1 MKLVRGQPLG
11 IWMICVFLLA
21 GALIASGMS
30 VDSGFE
36 LEVTAVAFVLAG
48 LFIVGLLMKIRWLY
62 VFLLL
67 FLSLALFLQ
76 VVATLLI
83 VSAVVAGGDYDWPL
97 LIGRYWAGVVV
108 LVALISSIT
117 YLGKRETRS
126 YLFTERYKSKQRP
139 Y

>member
-1 MKLVRGQPLG
+1 M
-11 IWMICVFLLA
+11 FLLA

-48 LFIVGLLMKIRWLY
+48 LFIAGLIMKVRWLY

-83 VSAVVAGGDYDWPL
+83 VSAVVAGGDYDWPS

-108 LVALISSIT
+108 LVALVSSIS

-126 YLFTERYKSKQRP
+126 YLFPERYQSTQRP